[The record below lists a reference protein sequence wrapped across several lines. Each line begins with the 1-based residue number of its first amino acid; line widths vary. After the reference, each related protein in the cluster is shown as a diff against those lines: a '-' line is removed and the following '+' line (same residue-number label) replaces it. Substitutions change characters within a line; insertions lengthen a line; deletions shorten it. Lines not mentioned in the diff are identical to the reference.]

1 MKKIKEWIT
10 PVGIVILVVL
20 AGLIKADTSHMGKSY
35 GKSAAKKHHVQRG
48 ERGQRMQRA
57 VEWRKG
63 LRSTTP
69 PTERFKKEALKGRGR
84 SGKGRSAK

>member
-10 PVGIVILVVL
+10 PVGIIILVVL
-20 AGLIKADTSHMGKSY
+20 AGLIKADTSHMGKSHKK
-35 GKSAAKKHHVQRG
+35 GAAKTHT
-48 ERGQRMQRA
+48 QRA

-69 PTERFKKEALKGRGR
+69 PTERFKKEGVKGRGR

>member
-10 PVGIVILVVL
+10 PVGIIILVVL
-20 AGLIKADTSHMGKSY
+20 AGLIKADTSHMGKSHRK
-35 GKSAAKKHHVQRG
+35 GATKPHTQRA

-69 PTERFKKEALKGRGR
+69 PTERFKKEGVKGRGW